1 MSADS
6 SWDVV
11 LFEPDLLFA
20 SKVEAAARKLNLRMK
35 VVDIDSLPDELKK
48 VGPGRFIVSLDS
60 LEGRLSMLKERVG
73 GNSAV
78 IGYYSHVKGQLA
90 EEAKRVGVEKV
101 FSRGAF
107 SARIEE
113 ILKGQL

>member
-1 MSADS
+1 
-6 SWDVV
+6 
-11 LFEPDLLFA
+11 
-20 SKVEAAARKLNLRMK
+20 
-35 VVDIDSLPDELKK
+35 
-48 VGPGRFIVSLDS
+48 
-60 LEGRLSMLKERVG
+60 MLKERVG